1 MEFARLPRFE
11 RASGTPPI
19 QLTERDLRIIQLVYK
34 HRFLRSSQI
43 VALLGGCAQ
52 PVIRRLQL
60 LYHHGYLERPR
71 SQLDYYQHGGSR
83 AIVYGLGNKGAAVL
97 KQGSESGIF
106 HLRWGEKNRAV
117 GRPYL
122 EHVLLV
128 SEIMVSIELACRK
141 TGVRLLNEPEL
152 EFNPTTQLPQGS
164 FRWQV
169 SVDSQC
175 KLGVVPDRV
184 FALEFHGANGA
195 RNRAHFFLEADRGT
209 MPVIR
214 KNLSQTSIF
223 RKLLAYQST
232 WAQDLYQRQ
241 FGFNRV
247 RVLFVTKSQARTE
260 AMIDACQRLEHGQG
274 LFLFADTT
282 ILQNPESILTVPC
295 QTSRG
300 GQFATFLD

>member
-1 MEFARLPRFE
+1 MESTRLPRFK
-11 RASGTPPI
+11 RASSLAPI
-19 QLTERDLRIIQLVYK
+19 ELTERDLRIIQLVYK

-43 VALLGGCAQ
+43 VALLEDCAQ

-71 SQLDYYQHGGSR
+71 SQLDYYHRGGSR

-97 KQGSESGIF
+97 NQEFESGIS

-117 GRPYL
+117 ARPYL

-128 SEIMVSIELACRK
+128 SEIMVSIELACRR
-141 TGVRLLNEPEL
+141 TGVRVLNEFEL
-152 EFNPTTQLPQGS
+152 EFHPTAPQPQRN
-164 FRWQV
+164 FMWQV
-169 SVDSQC
+169 NVDSQC

-184 FALEFHGANGA
+184 FALEFRGATGA
-195 RNRAHFFLEADRGT
+195 PNRVHFFLEADRGT

-232 WAQDLYQRQ
+232 WVQGLYQNQ

-247 RVLFVTKSQARTE
+247 RVLFVSKSKARTE
-260 AMIDACQRLEHGQG
+260 AMIHACQRLEHGHG

-282 ILQNPESILTVPC
+282 ILQNPESILTAPW
-295 QTSRG
+295 QTGRV
-300 GQFATFLD
+300 GQSATLLD